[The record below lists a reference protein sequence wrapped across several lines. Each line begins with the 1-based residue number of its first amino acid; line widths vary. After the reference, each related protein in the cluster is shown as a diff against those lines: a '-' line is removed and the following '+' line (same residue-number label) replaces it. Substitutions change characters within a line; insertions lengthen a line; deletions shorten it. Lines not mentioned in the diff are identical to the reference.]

1 MSPNLSGK
9 VCIVTGGSQ
18 GIGKGIALQLG
29 EAGAI
34 VYITGRNKANLEK
47 AAQEV
52 KERGAQKSIPL
63 QVDHS
68 KDEEVKKLFE
78 TVKNEQKGQL
88 DILVNNAYAGVNMI
102 MENMGKSFWES
113 NPFEVWDCI
122 NGVGLRNHYC
132 CTAIASRIMTENKT
146 GLIINVSSGGGLR
159 YLFNV
164 AYGVGKAAC
173 DRMAADCA
181 IELKKHNVAMVSLW
195 PGAVKTEKVQEQVL
209 DNKDAH
215 EKSKKVWEGGE
226 SIEFSGK
233 AITRLANDDQL
244 MKKTGKI
251 LLTSH
256 LATEY
261 DFVDV
266 DGTTPKDFTSVKYLM
281 AASGHTWLAA
291 LVPSFVRIPLWVVH
305 FGSNKF

>member
-34 VYITGRNKANLEK
+34 VYITGRNKANLDK

-68 KDEEVKKLFE
+68 KDEEVKQLFE

-132 CTAIASRIMTENKT
+132 CTAIASRMMTENKT

>member
-132 CTAIASRIMTENKT
+132 CTAIASRMMTENKT

>member
-1 MSPNLSGK
+1 M
-9 VCIVTGGSQ
+9 
-18 GIGKGIALQLG
+18 
-29 EAGAI
+29 
-34 VYITGRNKANLEK
+34 
-47 AAQEV
+47 
-52 KERGAQKSIPL
+52 
-63 QVDHS
+63 DHS

-132 CTAIASRIMTENKT
+132 CTAIASRYYLSNLWLIDYISVFVEGMCDLHLTKWVKKIFRMMTENKT

-209 DNKDAH
+209 GNKTF
-215 EKSKKVWEGGE
+215 
-226 SIEFSGK
+226 IF
-233 AITRLANDDQL
+233 I
-244 MKKTGKI
+244 
-251 LLTSH
+251 
-256 LATEY
+256 
-261 DFVDV
+261 
-266 DGTTPKDFTSVKYLM
+266 
-281 AASGHTWLAA
+281 
-291 LVPSFVRIPLWVVH
+291 
-305 FGSNKF
+305 